1 MWKQHAPQLD
11 VRLVV
16 LPIVHL
22 WAKLLPHPQYQFLFQ
37 CNAPLQPNYVITA
50 YTLHHRVPSLKSQSE
65 MWAPPS
71 TATVQFHTYNSSGI
85 LFYQINS
92 VMTDFLGVVKL
103 HGGLPWLIFDVGS
116 GPAVVGS
123 NSTRTFNDGLQ
134 YLLRHCGYDAYG
146 GHHCR
151 DCPKQIWH
159 CNPLQH
165 VSYSLLN
172 APDGFDAVS
181 VQNVGSTYIVM
192 SWDLPTHSN
201 GILIN
206 FSLYCNGALAGVL
219 PLTVISYNTTSLLPF
234 TLYMYI
240 TLSVGQVLQS
250 RPQALHSSWN
260 VVLGVIS
267 AAASLPSHVHHEEDS
282 PPGGPHDPE
291 SDTDDI
297 VFLNKII
304 NPDKSFGS
312 SDPMCILLLQLSS
325 LLVEHTAGILL
336 AFYTLLFMLAFCY
349 HKTHKGSPRMAF
361 LDLGPLMF
369 GPTDDVIRFFRT
381 RNLLASSVQCTRCQK
396 PMLECTQLTLQTWI
410 MLLHV
415 WARQNPVSDTAECA
429 KVALNTAVDVYQ
441 WLREVCS
448 TRLINDG
455 PVMLGGNGVVV
466 QIDESLFKHKPKYH
480 RGRRA
485 DYEQWVFGM
494 VDTSQTPS
502 LGFMQM
508 VDTRDAATLLP
519 IIRAHTAPGTIIHSD
534 EWAANRRISQDIP
547 HLQHATVNHSVEFDQ
562 RCAHPEYR
570 ELLEQSEKEV

>member
-1 MWKQHAPQLD
+1 MHSRRSILSCIACEQGCLSVQAAPNVTALNAVTALSNPNGLLIHRLRSTALWKQHAPQLD

-123 NSTRTFNDGLQ
+123 NSTRTFND
-134 YLLRHCGYDAYG
+134 
-146 GHHCR
+146 
-151 DCPKQIWH
+151 
-159 CNPLQH
+159 
-165 VSYSLLN
+165 

-192 SWDLPTHSN
+192 SWDLPTHSPPVTPT
-201 GILIN
+201 GT
-206 FSLYCNGALAGVL
+206 ALQLERGVGRHQCCSQ
-219 PLTVISYNTTSLLPF
+219 PA
-234 TLYMYI
+234 
-240 TLSVGQVLQS
+240 Q
-250 RPQALHSSWN
+250 
-260 VVLGVIS
+260 
-267 AAASLPSHVHHEEDS
+267 HEEDS